1 MAQLLNRFIWFDG
14 ALQKSL
20 DARGHGGV
28 RRLESMCMVYVH
40 AGVRRPTELARLL
53 GVTRQSVNTAL
64 RELEE
69 KGLIYM
75 APDPE
80 DARCKLV
87 SFAPEGAAMR
97 QEAKKTLQRR
107 RDMLMQAWSH
117 PGGCLGTTGTT
128 CGLGWRRSC
137 SVRHRSL
144 SWPCSKHDWRLV
156 AAQATKDGCSKGCRI
171 ASH

>member
-1 MAQLLNRFIWFDG
+1 MERQPGLLMAQLLNRFIWFDG

-75 APDPE
+75 APDPK

-97 QEAKKTLQRR
+97 QEALEIVLALEAELEERLGEKAVGDLARIVSADWGEAPVLEAPQRKR
-107 RDMLMQAWSH
+107 RKRA
-117 PGGCLGTTGTT
+117 
-128 CGLGWRRSC
+128 
-137 SVRHRSL
+137 
-144 SWPCSKHDWRLV
+144 
-156 AAQATKDGCSKGCRI
+156 
-171 ASH
+171 

>member
-1 MAQLLNRFIWFDG
+1 MDRKPGLLMAQLLNRFIWFDG

-28 RRLESMCMVYVH
+28 RRLESMCMVYVQ

-69 KGLIYM
+69 KGLIFLE
-75 APDPE
+75 PDPE

-97 QEAKKTLQRR
+97 ADALEIVRALEAELEER
-107 RDMLMQAWSH
+107 
-117 PGGCLGTTGTT
+117 LGTKAVGD
-128 CGLGWRRSC
+128 LARIVSA
-137 SVRHRSL
+137 
-144 SWPCSKHDWRLV
+144 DWGEAPVLEAPQRGRKKR
-156 AAQATKDGCSKGCRI
+156 A
-171 ASH
+171 

>member
-1 MAQLLNRFIWFDG
+1 MDRKPGLLMAQLLNRFIWFDG

-69 KGLIYM
+69 KGLIFLE
-75 APDPE
+75 PDPE

-87 SFAPEGAAMR
+87 SFAPGGAAMR
-97 QEAKKTLQRR
+97 ADALEIVRALEAELEERLGAKAVADLARVVSADWGEAPVLEAPQRR
-107 RDMLMQAWSH
+107 RKKRA
-117 PGGCLGTTGTT
+117 
-128 CGLGWRRSC
+128 
-137 SVRHRSL
+137 
-144 SWPCSKHDWRLV
+144 
-156 AAQATKDGCSKGCRI
+156 
-171 ASH
+171 

>member
-1 MAQLLNRFIWFDG
+1 MERKPGLLMAQLLNRFIWFDG

-40 AGVRRPTELARLL
+40 AGVRRPSELARLL

-69 KGLIYM
+69 KGLVYM
-75 APDPE
+75 AADPD

-87 SFAPEGAAMR
+87 SFAPEGAEMR
-97 QEAKKTLQRR
+97 QEAMEIVMGLEAELEER
-107 RDMLMQAWSH
+107 MGSQAVSE
-117 PGGCLGTTGTT
+117 LG
-128 CGLGWRRSC
+128 
-137 SVRHRSL
+137 
-144 SWPCSKHDWRLV
+144 RLV
-156 AAQATKDGCSKGCRI
+156 TADWGEPPVIGKAPVKERKKKRA
-171 ASH
+171 

>member
-1 MAQLLNRFIWFDG
+1 MERKPGLLMAQLLNRFIWFDG

-40 AGVRRPTELARLL
+40 AGVRRPTELARLI

-69 KGLIYM
+69 KGLIFLE
-75 APDPE
+75 PDPE

-97 QEAKKTLQRR
+97 QEALEIVLALEAELEDRLGAKAVGDLARIVSADWGEAPVLEAPQRR
-107 RDMLMQAWSH
+107 RKKRA
-117 PGGCLGTTGTT
+117 
-128 CGLGWRRSC
+128 
-137 SVRHRSL
+137 
-144 SWPCSKHDWRLV
+144 
-156 AAQATKDGCSKGCRI
+156 
-171 ASH
+171 